1 MTPDVT
7 QQAPTTPTTVGMM
20 REVLRTMRPHQWVKN
35 LFLFVPLVFAQKMFH
50 PGTFRVNT
58 EPVLISVA
66 GFLLFSVMT
75 GSVYMLNDLLD
86 REKDALHPAKR
97 TRPIASGRLPV
108 GFAKVAGALLTGA
121 AIVGAFLLGWRFAV
135 VMIGY
140 WLVNVAYSFR
150 LKHVVFVD
158 VGCIA
163 TGFILRILAG
173 AMAIGV
179 PVTLWLYACTFL
191 LALFLG
197 LGKRKHELVFA
208 GGGGHTRRVLESY
221 DIGHVNKALYGTA
234 IATTVCYMAYTV
246 SDHTFGQFG
255 TRALVVTVPFIA
267 FGLWR
272 FVWLL
277 ERPGEAQSPTDR
289 MLRDAP
295 FLINLVL
302 WAASVVLVVY
312 QA

>member
-1 MTPDVT
+1 MTHP
-7 QQAPTTPTTVGMM
+7 APTTTPGTVGLL

-35 LFLFVPLVFAQKMFH
+35 LFLLVPLVFAQKLFL
-50 PGTFRVNT
+50 PGTFRINAG
-58 EPVLISVA
+58 PVLVSVA
-66 GFLLFSVMT
+66 GFLIFSVMT

-108 GFAKVAGALLTGA
+108 GFARVAGAALTAA
-121 AIVGAFLLGWRFAV
+121 AIGGAFALGWQFAV
-135 VMIGY
+135 VMLAY

-173 AMAIGV
+173 AVAIGV

-197 LGKRKHELVFA
+197 LGKRKHELVFS
-208 GGGGHTRRVLESY
+208 GGGHTRRVLESY
-221 DIGHVNKALYGTA
+221 NVDHVNKALIGTA
-234 IATTVCYMAYTV
+234 VATTGCYMAYTV
-246 SDHTFGQFG
+246 SDHTLHQFG

-289 MLRDAP
+289 MLRDLP
-295 FLINLVL
+295 FLANLGL
-302 WAASVVLVVY
+302 WALAVVLVVY
-312 QA
+312 WT

>member
-1 MTPDVT
+1 M
-7 QQAPTTPTTVGMM
+7 Q
-20 REVLRTMRPHQWVKN
+20 REQDQITLAAAADMVWQVVRTMRPHQWVKN
-35 LFLFVPLVFAQKMFH
+35 LFLFAPLIFAQKLFV
-50 PGTFRVNT
+50 PGTLQVNT
-58 EPVLISVA
+58 GPVAVSVA
-66 GFLLFSVMT
+66 AFVVFSIMT

-86 REKDALHPAKR
+86 REKDRLHPAKKH
-97 TRPIASGRLPV
+97 RPIASGRLPV
-108 GFAKVAGALLTGA
+108 GFAKTTGA
-121 AIVGAFLLGWRFAV
+121 ILTAAAIAAAFAIGWGFAL
-135 VMIGY
+135 VMLGY
-140 WLVNVAYSFR
+140 WAVNVAYSFK

-173 AMAIGV
+173 AVAIDV

-208 GGGGHTRRVLESY
+208 DGSASTRKVLQHYDVDHVNLALIVTGVATTISYLAYTLSEHTR
-221 DIGHVNKALYGTA
+221 A
-234 IATTVCYMAYTV
+234 
-246 SDHTFGQFG
+246 QFG
-255 TRALVVTVPFIA
+255 THALVFTVPFIA

-277 ERPGEAQSPTDR
+277 NRPGEAQSPTDR

-295 FLINLVL
+295 FLVNLVL
-302 WAASVVLVVY
+302 WGSAVLIVVY
-312 QA
+312 WS